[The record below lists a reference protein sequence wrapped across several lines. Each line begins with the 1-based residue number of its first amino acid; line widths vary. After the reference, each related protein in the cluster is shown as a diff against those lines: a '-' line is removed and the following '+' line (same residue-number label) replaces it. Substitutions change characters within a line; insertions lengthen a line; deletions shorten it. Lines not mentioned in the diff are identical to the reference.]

1 MTDNRKEEVEE
12 VLKISDMTLSNGNGN
27 AKRQDYLGMW
37 KLSTAPAMCLELIP
51 IDWEEYFMG
60 IAFLAAQRSKDP
72 ATQVGACIVNDEK
85 KIVGIG

>member
-1 MTDNRKEEVEE
+1 MYE
-12 VLKISDMTLSNGNGN
+12 
-27 AKRQDYLGMW
+27 
-37 KLSTAPAMCLELIP
+37 PALCFQLIP

-85 KIVGIG
+85 KIVGIGYKH